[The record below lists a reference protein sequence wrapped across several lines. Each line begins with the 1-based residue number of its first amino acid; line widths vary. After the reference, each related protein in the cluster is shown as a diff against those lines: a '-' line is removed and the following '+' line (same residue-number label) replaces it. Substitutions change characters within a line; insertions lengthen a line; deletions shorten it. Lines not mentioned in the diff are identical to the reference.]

1 MKNGT
6 RLPLRR
12 EENGE
17 RLRGRRPLGRRGAIA
32 MDGPAGVGKST
43 VGTLVAKELGYRF
56 LNTGEMYRALTWKA
70 LERGLDLEDGAALA
84 RLSRALKWEFRPGED
99 GVVLR
104 TFVDGTG
111 VTLHIRDERVSMNSS
126 RVSGKPG
133 VRRHMRELQRLLGKA
148 GGIVMEGRDI
158 TTVVLPDADLKVYL
172 DASPDERARR
182 RTRQLRAQ
190 GKKADFRRIRESI
203 VQRDRQDAER
213 RINPLCKADDAVLID
228 STRLTMREVAERI
241 LRLFRKKMRGVPRR
255 S

>member
-1 MKNGT
+1 MKRP
-6 RLPLRR
+6 RL
-12 EENGE
+12 GV
-17 RLRGRRPLGRRGAIA
+17 IA

-43 VGTLVAKELGYRF
+43 VGTLVAKRLGYRF

-84 RLSRALKWEFRPGED
+84 RLSRSLKWEFRPGED

-104 TFVDGTG
+104 TFVDGAG
-111 VTLHIRDERVSMNSS
+111 VTSHIRDERVSMNSS

-133 VRRHMRELQRLLGKA
+133 VRRHMRELQRLLGAA

-158 TTVVLPDADLKVYL
+158 TTVVLPEADLKVYL

-190 GKKADFRRIRESI
+190 GKQADFRKIRDAI

-213 RINPLCKADDAVLID
+213 RINPLRKADDAVLID
-228 STRLTMREVAERI
+228 STKLAMREVAGRI
-241 LRLFRKKMRGVPRR
+241 LRLFRRKMRGAPPRP
-255 S
+255 